1 MNEHYAAVLADLR
14 VWRARLEE
22 EIEEIDGVIAGME
35 RLAQVGASTAPP
47 SQPIIFE
54 PSPPMMPTRSANGPL
69 FANIS
74 MRWSVLWH
82 LTEFAKGFQK
92 TGEIT
97 ASLRENGYQTA
108 AANLG
113 NMVSAVLSSMKA
125 KGEVESSVDGGYR
138 ITDAGRATWNLIKQ
152 GNKFKEAMASTNVQP
167 QPSER

>member
-14 VWRARLEE
+14 VRRARLEE

-113 NMVSAVLSSMKA
+113 NMVSAVLSR
-125 KGEVESSVDGGYR
+125 VTSSRRLWLRPTCSRSLPSDRLPLRRGQSFGS
-138 ITDAGRATWNLIKQ
+138 GP
-152 GNKFKEAMASTNVQP
+152 ASLR
-167 QPSER
+167 PSELP